1 MKAARWSMVSVGAF
15 VLLGACATEDF
26 VSSWKDPEATPL
38 QVSGSKVAAIVM
50 MADSSSRRAAE
61 DALVRELNA
70 RGAMGVPLY
79 QIVPNDADAKDEAKV
94 KAALEAGGFTGAVT
108 MRPVSKDKEIV
119 STPVT
124 YVGPTYGGFYGG
136 YYPYGWGGA
145 YGGGVTGGDIR
156 TNTIVTIETLVY
168 SLRQNKLVWG
178 GQSKSTNPSSVDKLI
193 RETAGKAA
201 RELQRQGLIPTA

>member
-1 MKAARWSMVSVGAF
+1 MKAAKWLVVAVGAF
-15 VLLGACATEDF
+15 VLLGGCASDF

-61 DALVRELNA
+61 DALARELNA

-79 QIVPNDADAKDEAKV
+79 MIIPNDVDAKDEAKV
-94 KAALEAGGFTGAVT
+94 KAALESGGFTGAVT

-145 YGGGVTGGDIR
+145 YGGAVAGGDIR

-178 GQSKSTNPSSVDKLI
+178 GQSKATNPSSVDKLI
-193 RETAGKAA
+193 RETAEKTA
-201 RELQRQGLIPTA
+201 RELQRQGLLPTA

>member
-1 MKAARWSMVSVGAF
+1 MKAAKWLTVTGSAF
-15 VLLGACATEDF
+15 VLLGGCAGSDF
-26 VSSWKDPEATPL
+26 VSSWKDPQATPL

-50 MADSSSRRAAE
+50 MSDSASRRAAE
-61 DALVRELNA
+61 DALARELNL
-70 RGAMGVPLY
+70 RGATGVPLY
-79 QIVPNDADAKDEAKV
+79 MVIPEGDARDEAKV
-94 KAALEAGGFTGAVT
+94 KAALESGGFTGAVT

-145 YGGGVTGGDIR
+145 YGGAVSGGDIR

-178 GQSKSTNPSSVDKLI
+178 GQSKATNPSSVDKLI
-193 RETAGKAA
+193 RETAEKTA
-201 RELQRQGLIPTA
+201 RELQRQGLLPTS

>member
-1 MKAARWSMVSVGAF
+1 MKAAKKLVALGAV
-15 VLLGACATEDF
+15 VLLAGCASDF
-26 VSSWKDPEATPL
+26 VSSWKAPDATPL
-38 QVSGSKVAAIVM
+38 QVSGAKVAAIVM
-50 MADSSSRRAAE
+50 MNDSSSRRAAE
-61 DALVRELNA
+61 DALVRELNMH
-70 RGAMGVPLY
+70 GAMGVPLY
-79 QIVPNDADAKDEAKV
+79 QIIPNDADAKDEAKV
-94 KAALEAGGFTGAVT
+94 KAALEAGGFGGAVT
-108 MRPVSKDKEIV
+108 MRPVSKDKEVV

-145 YGGGVTGGDIR
+145 YGGAVVGGDIR

-193 RETAGKAA
+193 RETAEKTA
-201 RELQRQGLIPTA
+201 RELQRQGLLPAG